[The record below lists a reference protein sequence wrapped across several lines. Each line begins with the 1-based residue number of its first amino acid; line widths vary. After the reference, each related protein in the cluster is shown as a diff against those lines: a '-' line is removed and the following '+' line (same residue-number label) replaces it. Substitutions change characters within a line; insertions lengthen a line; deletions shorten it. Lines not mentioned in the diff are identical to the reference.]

1 MEGFG
6 LDTQEDLFEQLY
18 CVQSQKNRN
27 KLAKRLI
34 ERVDSLG
41 FLQKVES
48 YYDLWADLRRLPAI
62 KGGTCASLRA

>member
-41 FLQKVES
+41 FLQKGGE
-48 YYDLWADLRRLPAI
+48 LLRPLSWFTEIARY
-62 KGGTCASLRA
+62 